1 MRVDL
6 MLLVKNKFSGEVITE
21 FKETS
26 MEDAEI
32 MLKNSINAFKEVSA
46 LPAYKRSDY
55 LLDASE
61 HITKKIDELARTIAM
76 EAGKPVK
83 YSRKEVKRAAFTIKS
98 SGDEAKRIH
107 GETVPFDVEPRG
119 EGRFAYYIRVPI
131 GPVFSITPFN
141 DPLNLV
147 AHKVGPAI
155 AAGNSIVN
163 KPTTLTPLSS
173 MKLEEIFKGTDLPE
187 HSYQNLIA
195 GGESEVTKFF
205 LNSDAIKKVTFTG
218 GTEAA
223 EKMVR
228 NAGPKKYSME
238 LGSNSP
244 VIVFGDANWQD
255 SVDSIVDAA
264 FEAQGQNCIHAQRLI
279 VHRSL
284 LREFT
289 EAIIK
294 STKKLKIGNPLDETT
309 DIGPMISE
317 GEAKRV
323 EKWVNDAKT
332 GGGEVLI
339 GGKREGSI
347 YYPTVLENVPRSAE
361 IWRSEVFGP
370 VTLVIP
376 FETTKDAVE
385 IANDVPYGLQAGVFT
400 QNIDT
405 AIKMVDSLDF
415 GTVLINDTSDFRV
428 DTMPF
433 GGMKK
438 SGIGREGIRFAVE
451 EMTEIKLA
459 IFRR

>member
-1 MRVDL
+1 
-6 MLLVKNKFSGEVITE
+6 MLLVKNKFTGEVIAE
-21 FKETS
+21 LKETS
-26 MEDAEI
+26 REVAETV
-32 MLKNSINAFKEVSA
+32 LKNSVKAFKEISG
-46 LPAYKRSDY
+46 LPAYKRSEY

-61 HITKKIDELARTIAM
+61 RITKNSDDLARTIAM

-83 YSRKEVKRAAFTIKS
+83 YSRKEVKRAAFTVKS
-98 SGDEAKRIH
+98 SGLEAVRIH

-147 AHKVGPAI
+147 VHKVGPAI

-173 MKLEEIFKGTDLPE
+173 IKLEEIFKGTDLPK
-187 HSYQNLIA
+187 HSYQNIIA
-195 GGESEVTKFF
+195 GGESDVTKFF
-205 LNSDAIKKVTFTG
+205 LSSDAMKKVTFTG

-223 EKMVR
+223 EKMVK

-244 VIVFGDANWQD
+244 VIIFEDSNWQD

-264 FEAQGQNCIHAQRLI
+264 FEAQGQNCIHSQRLI
-279 VHRSL
+279 VHKKL
-284 LREFT
+284 LKEFT
-289 EAIIK
+289 EAVIK

-332 GGGEVLI
+332 AGGKVLI
-339 GGKREGSI
+339 GGRREGSI
-347 YYPTVLENVPRSAE
+347 YYPTVMDDVPKSAT
-361 IWRSEVFGP
+361 IWKNEVFGP
-370 VTLVIP
+370 VTIIIP
-376 FETTKDAVE
+376 FETVKDAIE
-385 IANDVPYGLQAGVFT
+385 TANDVPYGLQAGVFT
-400 QNIDT
+400 SNIDT
-405 AIKMVDSLDF
+405 AIKMIDSLDF

-459 IFRR
+459 IFRM

>member
-1 MRVDL
+1 
-6 MLLVKNKFSGEVITE
+6 MLYVKNKFNGEVIAE
-21 FKETS
+21 LKETS
-26 MEDAEI
+26 IEDAKTV
-32 MLKNSINAFKEVSA
+32 LRKAVNAFKDVSR
-46 LPAYKRSDY
+46 LPAYKRSESLID
-55 LLDASE
+55 LSE
-61 HITKKIDELARTIAM
+61 RILKGADSLAKTIAM

-83 YSRKEVKRAAFTIKS
+83 YAQKEVRRAAFTIKT
-98 SGDEAKRIH
+98 SGEEAKRIY
-107 GETVPFDVEPRG
+107 GETIPFDVEPRG
-119 EGRFAYYIRVPI
+119 EGRFAYYTRVPI

-173 MKLEEIFKGTDLPE
+173 LKLEEMLRSTELPE
-187 HSYQNLIA
+187 NSYQNIIA

-205 LNSDAIKKVTFTG
+205 LTSEEMKKVTFTG
-218 GTEAA
+218 GIEAA
-223 EKMVR
+223 EKLVKT
-228 NAGPKKYSME
+228 AGPKKYSME

-244 VIVFGDANWQD
+244 VIVFED
-255 SVDSIVDAA
+255 SDWENYVDSIVDAA
-264 FEAQGQNCIHAQRLI
+264 FESQGQNCIHAQRLI
-279 VHRSL
+279 VQKNIIS
-284 LREFT
+284 EFK

-294 STKKLKIGNPLDETT
+294 STKKLKVGNPLDENT

-323 EKWVNDAKT
+323 EKWVNEAVSEGGNVLT
-332 GGGEVLI
+332 GGR
-339 GGKREGSI
+339 REGSI
-347 YYPTVLENVPRSAE
+347 YYPTVMENVPRKAT
-361 IWRSEVFGP
+361 IWKNEVFGP
-370 VTLVIP
+370 VTLIIP
-376 FETTKDAVE
+376 FEKIEEAIE

-400 QNIDT
+400 SNIET
-405 AIKMVDSLDF
+405 AMKMIDHLDF
-415 GTVLINDTSDFRV
+415 GAVLINDTSDFRV

-438 SGIGREGIRFAVE
+438 SGIGREGIRFAIE